1 MKNVGII
8 CEYNPLHG
16 GHKYQMSRL
25 REMGAERIV
34 CLMSGNAVQRG
45 DLAIMPKN
53 LRARS
58 AIEAG
63 ADAVFEL
70 PFPYS
75 AGSAEFFATAGVDI
89 LARLGVD
96 TVAFGS
102 ESGDVDA
109 LRELSLKAIEYKPSE
124 DKSIGT
130 ASDYFSALG
139 DLKSNDIL
147 GIEYL
152 KAGRKYAPDMDFFTV
167 KREGAGYHEDAKGGA
182 FPSATE
188 IRRAIVGGGIEAY
201 DDAQLPRE
209 SKDKIIGAVK
219 NGEIA
224 LMKNVESAILFFW
237 RGCDPSAVGESA
249 ECGGGVAERLAASAK
264 EARSLE
270 EMLEIAA
277 TKRYTD
283 SRLRRALIFGMLGVT
298 LDDLKRPAEYVEL
311 LAANGKGIEFV
322 SAAGGVEI
330 VSKPS
335 KVPET
340 EAGARQF
347 ELSRRLDAI
356 YTLAMGSPRESGY
369 FLKQSPQIVKN
380 DNKF

>member
-16 GHKYQMSRL
+16 GHKYMISRL

-58 AIEAG
+58 AVEAG

-75 AGSAEFFATAGVDI
+75 AGSAEFFASAGVDI

-102 ESGDVDA
+102 ELGDINA
-109 LRELSLKAIEYKPSE
+109 LRNLAAKAEDFKPSE
-124 DKSIGT
+124 DKNIGT
-130 ASDYFSALG
+130 ALDYFSALG
-139 DLKSNDIL
+139 DLRSNDIL
-147 GIEYL
+147 GVEYL
-152 KAGRKYAPDMDFFTV
+152 KAGKKFAPDMDFVTV
-167 KREGAGYHEDAKGGA
+167 KREGAGYHDDAEDGA
-182 FPSATE
+182 YPSATE
-188 IRRAIVGGGIEAY
+188 IRREIFKGGIGNY
-201 DDAQLPRE
+201 SDNQLPNC
-209 SKDKIIGAVK
+209 SKLAIQEAFS
-219 NGEIA
+219 
-224 LMKNVESAILFFW
+224 ESAIASMKSVQSAILYFW
-237 RGCDPSAVGESA
+237 RTADIAQVAQCA

-264 EARSLE
+264 DSKSFE
-270 EMLEIAA
+270 EMMSLAA

-283 SRLRRALIFGMLGVT
+283 SRLRRAVLFGMLGVT
-298 LDDLKRPAEYVEL
+298 LEDLKRPAEYVNL
-311 LAANGKGIEFV
+311 LAANAKGIEFV
-322 SAAGGVEI
+322 SAVGNIAV

-335 KVPET
+335 KVAQT
-340 EAGARQF
+340 EEGIRQF
-347 ELSRRLDAI
+347 EIGQRLDVL
-356 YTLAMGSPRESGY
+356 YTLAMDVPRESGY
-369 FLKQSPQIVKN
+369 FLKQSPRIIKN
-380 DNKF
+380 

>member
-58 AIEAG
+58 AIEVG

-96 TVAFGS
+96 TIAFGS
-102 ESGDVDA
+102 ESGDINV
-109 LRELSLKAIEYKPSE
+109 LRDLATKAEDYKPSE
-124 DKSIGT
+124 DKRIGT

-139 DLKSNDIL
+139 ELRSNDIL

-152 KAGRKYAPDMDFFTV
+152 KAGKKYAPGMDFVTV
-167 KREGAGYHEDAKGGA
+167 KREGAGYHEDAVNGA
-182 FPSATE
+182 YPSASE
-188 IRRAIVGGGIEAY
+188 IRREILEGDIGNY
-201 DDAQLPRE
+201 SDLQLPKCSRRAIHE
-209 SKDKIIGAVK
+209 AFAEC
-219 NGEIA
+219 EIA
-224 LMKNVESAILFFW
+224 LMETVQSAILYFW
-237 RGCDPSAVGESA
+237 RTTDVENASQCA
-249 ECGGGVAERLAASAK
+249 ECCGGVAGRLASSAR
-264 EARSLE
+264 EARSLD
-270 EMLEIAA
+270 EMLSLAA

-283 SRLRRALIFGMLGVT
+283 SRLRRAMLFGMLGVT

-322 SAAGGVEI
+322 SAAGGIEI